1 MHRRYKLCI
10 KQTSSI
16 AKRIYTIL
24 IVLLSSSGRGGL
36 GAAIRD
42 GMEMER
48 RCESLIK
55 MCVCNS
61 FTCFA
66 ASASAAAGVLMKSDV
81 IRCFQIH
88 ASAPAL
94 PLLVERAI
102 AGQSRLRRVKCEL
115 RQTSRRDSPSAFAL
129 GKVDFMLDRSYE

>member
-42 GMEMER
+42 GMENGNGKAVREFN
-48 RCESLIK
+48 K
-55 MCVCNS
+55 NVCVQL
-61 FTCFA
+61 
-66 ASASAAAGVLMKSDV
+66 V
-81 IRCFQIH
+81 H
-88 ASAPAL
+88 
-94 PLLVERAI
+94 LLCCLSI
-102 AGQSRLRRVKCEL
+102 SSSWRVDE
-115 RQTSRRDSPSAFAL
+115 
-129 GKVDFMLDRSYE
+129 E